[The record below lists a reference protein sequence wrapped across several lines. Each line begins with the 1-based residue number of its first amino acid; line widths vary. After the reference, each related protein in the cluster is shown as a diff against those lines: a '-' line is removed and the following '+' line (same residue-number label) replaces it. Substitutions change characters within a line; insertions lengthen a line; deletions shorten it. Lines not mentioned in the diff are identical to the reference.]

1 MDVED
6 GKHEISE
13 ELQDSLI
20 AFINRRVSSCSKS
33 FSGFKKLMPS
43 IRVSTYD
50 TYQQIQLMLQSNIF
64 EKFVKSFIN
73 FSLNRADC

>member
-6 GKHEISE
+6 GKHEISD

-20 AFINRRVSSCSKS
+20 AFIKQKISVKSKS
-33 FSGFKKLMPS
+33 FSEFKKMIPS

-50 TYQQIQLMLQSNIF
+50 TYQ
-64 EKFVKSFIN
+64 
-73 FSLNRADC
+73 